1 LGFGSPLELPWTMSF
16 LIRKRQQ
23 VDNLNEMPKDKRPTE
38 RMIWWG
44 TPEEIEEWMDKVY
57 DYGDKKKDDDITF
70 VINDNE
76 IG

>member
-1 LGFGSPLELPWTMSF
+1 MGFGSPLELPWTMSF